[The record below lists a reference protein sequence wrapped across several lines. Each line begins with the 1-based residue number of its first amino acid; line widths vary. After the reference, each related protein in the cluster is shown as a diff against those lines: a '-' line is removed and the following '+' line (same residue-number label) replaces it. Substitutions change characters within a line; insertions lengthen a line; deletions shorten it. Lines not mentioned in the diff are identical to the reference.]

1 MQHGPHKARKRFG
14 QNFLQDANIIS
25 RIVRA
30 IHPKTDDLMVEIG
43 PGQGAITRELLES
56 LQQLSVIE
64 LDRDLIP
71 LLKVNLASQL
81 DKLHIFSADALQF
94 DFAQLIQN
102 GQKLRVVGNLP
113 YNISTPLIFHLLS
126 YRQQLE
132 DMHFMLQYE
141 VVARMAAKPGS
152 KTYGRLS
159 IMSQYYC
166 QVEHLFD
173 VPPECFNPA
182 PKVMS
187 AIVRL
192 KPYRQLP
199 QEADDLPTFEEVVK
213 LAFSQRR
220 KMLRNTLKPLL
231 SAEQIEQLEEDLKLR
246 PEQLDI
252 SGFIRISNLIH
263 QLRNSNSD

>member
-1 MQHGPHKARKRFG
+1 MSAKPHKARKRFG
-14 QNFLQDANIIS
+14 QNFLQDFGIIN

-30 IHPKTDDLMVEIG
+30 IRPQASDAMVEIG
-43 PGQGAITRELLES
+43 PGQGAITGELLS
-56 LQQLSVIE
+56 QLDHLNVVE

-71 LLKVNLASQL
+71 LLNINLATHS
-81 DKLHIFSADALQF
+81 DKLSIHEADALQF
-94 DFAQLIQN
+94 DFAKLIGPEQQLRI
-102 GQKLRVVGNLP
+102 VGNLP

-126 YRQQLE
+126 FRQQVQ

-141 VVARMAAKPGS
+141 VVARMAAQPGS
-152 KTYGRLS
+152 KAYGRLS
-159 IMSQYYC
+159 IMTQYYC

-173 VPPECFNPA
+173 VPPECFDPA

-192 KPYRQLP
+192 RPYKELP
-199 QEADDLPTFEEVVK
+199 QQADNLAIFEEVVK

-220 KMLRNTLKPLL
+220 KMLRNTLKPLFD
-231 SAEQIEQLEEDLKLR
+231 EEQLAGLEQQLQLR

-252 SGFIRISNLIH
+252 AGFIDISNRIN
-263 QLRNSNSD
+263 QMKKQACE

>member
-1 MQHGPHKARKRFG
+1 MQHGAHKARKRFG
-14 QNFLQDANIIS
+14 QNFLQDAGIIN

-30 IHPKTDDLMVEIG
+30 IRPKADDVMVEIG
-43 PGQGAITRELLES
+43 PGQGAITRELLDS
-56 LQQLSVIE
+56 LQQLNVVE

-71 LLKVNLASQL
+71 LLKVNLASQI
-81 DKLHIFSADALQF
+81 DKLYIFSADALQF
-94 DFAQLIQN
+94 DFSQLVTDAH
-102 GQKLRVVGNLP
+102 KLRIVGNLP

-126 YRQQLE
+126 FRQQLQ

-152 KTYGRLS
+152 KAYGRLS
-159 IMSQYYC
+159 IMTQYYC

-173 VPPECFNPA
+173 VPPECFDPA

-192 KPYRQLP
+192 KPYAQLP

-220 KMLRNTLKPLL
+220 KMLRNTLKSLL
-231 SAEQIEQLEEDLKLR
+231 SDEQLEQLDEPLKLR

-252 SGFIRISNLIH
+252 SGFIHISNLIH
-263 QLRNSNSD
+263 QLRNSHSD

>member
-1 MQHGPHKARKRFG
+1 MQAKAHKARKRFG
-14 QNFLQDANIIS
+14 QNFLQDFGIIG

-30 IHPKTDDLMVEIG
+30 IRPKAEDCMVEIG
-43 PGQGAITRELLES
+43 PGQGAITGELLNK
-56 LQQLSVIE
+56 LDKLNVVE

-71 LLKVNLASQL
+71 LLKINLASHS
-81 DKLHIFSADALQF
+81 DKLQIHEADALKF
-94 DFAQLIQN
+94 DFA
-102 GQKLRVVGNLP
+102 KLLQPKQALRIVGNLP

-126 YRQQLE
+126 FREQVQ

-159 IMSQYYC
+159 IMTQYYC

-173 VPPECFNPA
+173 VPPECFDPA

-192 KPYRQLP
+192 IPYNELP
-199 QEADDLPTFEEVVK
+199 LQADNFEVFEEVVK

-231 SAEQIEQLEEDLKLR
+231 TEEQLSELDEQLKLR

-252 SGFIRISNLIH
+252 AGFIAISNQIN
-263 QLRNSNSD
+263 QIKKPASD